1 MSKDQSGSRMD
12 RWRGRVAVVTGA
24 SSGIGRAVALDLL
37 KTGMHV
43 AVCSRRL
50 DLIENMGVEAGA
62 PDAFMAK
69 AADLRMESEIAGFF
83 DAVKDHW
90 QGVHVLV
97 NNAGLGFEGNLATQD
112 PDEWRQML
120 DVNVLALGICTQ
132 QALSQMGDHGEEGQ
146 IINIGSMSGHR
157 VPAGSNG
164 MYCATKFAVRALTET
179 FRQELHAKNRP
190 VRICEISPGLVE
202 TGFAAHYGGSEDAAE
217 KTYGAFKCLQSGDI
231 VDAVRYV
238 LGQPTHVQVHDV
250 LIRPKG
256 QAS

>member
-1 MSKDQSGSRMD
+1 MDQGRSMMD

-37 KTGMHV
+37 KAGMRV
-43 AVCSRRL
+43 AVCARRL
-50 DLIENMGVEAGA
+50 ELIENLGFEAGV

-69 AADLRMESEIAGFF
+69 AADLRVESEIGGFF
-83 DAVKDHW
+83 DAVKSHW

-97 NNAGLGFEGNLATQD
+97 NNAGLGFEGELSTQN
-112 PDEWRQML
+112 PGEWRQML

-132 QALSQMGDHGEEGQ
+132 QALSQMGGHGEEGQ
-146 IINIGSMSGHR
+146 VINIGSMSGQR

-164 MYCATKFAVRALTET
+164 MYCATKFAVRALTES
-179 FRQELHAKNRP
+179 FRQELHAANRP

-217 KTYGAFKCLQSGDI
+217 KTYGAFKCLQSEDI

-250 LIRPKG
+250 LIRPTG